1 MRIVIRP
8 YLLVK
13 SARDV
18 TPYKTLLVH
27 VLIRNRV
34 EVAAQ
39 ATCNLAASIQSLFFS
54 QAAACKRAYSL
65 AP

>member
-27 VLIRNRV
+27 VLIRIRV

-39 ATCNLAASIQSLFFS
+39 PACNLAASIQSLFFFAGS
-54 QAAACKRAYSL
+54 GLKTSL
-65 AP
+65 